1 MIVFVT
7 TAPYAYTHKKVLD
20 ADPAL
25 RVEMWPY
32 ARIETTEAFPRA
44 TYILTDHDRL
54 AVLVGRWAHAAC
66 DRMRAQGSI
75 VLNDPVRVLT
85 RAGLLR
91 ALYLAGVNGFNAYRV
106 EERVQPERWPVF
118 LRCEGDH
125 LGPITGLLHGWDD
138 VRRAIDSAVAN
149 GVPFA
154 SVIIVEYAAEPVRPG
169 VFRKYSSFR
178 VGRSAFAYNCVDDDQ
193 WIAKV
198 GKMGITPD
206 DLYEEE
212 FRMIRDNPYGE
223 VIARAFE
230 IAGLDYGRADFGLVG
245 GKPQIYEIN
254 SNPQIV
260 FGDDHPSPIRQRSY
274 ALMKKNYLAALR
286 ACDTALGSAESAGPT
301 TPGQ

>member
-7 TAPYAYTHKKVLD
+7 TAPYAYTHEKVLG
-20 ADPAL
+20 AAPATL
-25 RVEMWPY
+25 IEMWPY
-32 ARIETTEAFPRA
+32 ARLEATEVFPRA
-44 TYILTDHDRL
+44 VYILTDHDRL
-54 AVLVGRWAHAAC
+54 PALAGRWAHAAC

-91 ALYLAGVNGFNAYRV
+91 ALHTAGINRFNAYRA
-106 EERVQPERWPVF
+106 EERVKPERWPVF

-125 LGPITGLLHGWDD
+125 LGPISGLLHGWDE
-138 VRRAIDSAVAN
+138 VRRAIDGAVAN

-154 SVIIVEYAAEPVRPG
+154 SVIVVEYAAEPVRPG
-169 VFRKYSSFR
+169 LFRKYSSFR
-178 VGRSAFAYNCVDDDQ
+178 MGKSAFGYNCVDDDQ
-193 WIAKV
+193 WIAKI
-198 GKMGITPD
+198 GKVGITPD

-212 FRMIRDNPYGE
+212 FRMIRDNPHGGE
-223 VIARAFE
+223 IARAFE

-245 GKPQIYEIN
+245 GRAQIYEIN
-254 SNPQIV
+254 SNPQVV

-286 ACDTALGSAESAGPT
+286 ACDAAVGGAAAARATMPD
-301 TPGQ
+301 Q